1 MLLILI
7 INLKTNQQGLHTG
20 RQDNL
25 CLEYIRQ
32 SSKYPAY
39 WILLIAANPNSLDLA
54 FWKLGEINNTLKC
67 SPWPVT
73 IGKL

>member
-54 FWKLGEINNTLKC
+54 F
-67 SPWPVT
+67 
-73 IGKL
+73 